1 MGEDRSCDT
10 PSALLDKAGLA
21 QPPERPGV
29 RAPLNENDFSVRGD

>member
-21 QPPERPGV
+21 QPPERAG
-29 RAPLNENDFSVRGD
+29 AAK